1 MKKHLLLA
9 MALFASSYA
18 MANKTYTLPEDTT
31 KVIDIEEVVVIASPK
46 ETSKLRQLPAS
57 VSLISQ
63 KDMQANRITS
73 LKSASNIVPNFFMPD
88 YGSRLTSAM
97 YIRGIGSRI
106 NTPAVGLYVDNI
118 PYLDK
123 SAFDFNFYDIE
134 RLDILRGPQGTL
146 YGRNTMGGLVK
157 VHTRSPFSYQGT
169 DVKLSYGSGNN
180 HRSAALTHY
189 HRVNDRFAFSA
200 GGYYEGADGFFT
212 NEHLN
217 KKVDEMQAGGG
228 RIRAIWFASDDWK
241 VDFNVNYDYTDE
253 GGYPYY
259 FNGNVMSPSGH
270 TNVNLINK
278 IAYNQESSYRRGLL
292 NTGLNI
298 EHQAENFIFNAVTGF
313 QHLNDRMFMDQDFS
327 PSDTYTLEQKQR
339 INSITEEITFKSK
352 PGKAWQWTTGLFG
365 FYQDMTV
372 TSPVTFL
379 ADGMGMLNQMLG
391 SVIPGKIEIAMGPTM
406 QMNILPSLVITDT
419 KMPIDGRFK
428 TPQYNLALYHQSQ
441 FRDFLGMEGVSFTVG
456 LRMDYEHMQMNYNSG
471 TSLNY
476 TVGITGEMNRGG
488 QVTTI
493 PMMPETSL
501 TVESRY
507 TGKLSKNYLQLLPKF
522 ALQYDFRDG
531 KSNVYASVSKGH
543 RSGGY
548 NYQMFSELLQSS
560 LKNDMMRQSKE
571 AIMDKA
577 GNYASMVGE
586 YFPEAG
592 ENPDAQAAV
601 EYKPEY
607 TWSYELGTHMSLF
620 GGKLQA
626 DFAAFFMQTYDQQ
639 LSQMA
644 ESGLGR
650 ITVNAGESESYGV
663 EANLVASL
671 NRHLQLNASYGY
683 TEATFVK
690 YDAGINKD
698 TQEKI
703 DYSGNY
709 VPFVPKHT
717 LNVGGS
723 YSFFFND
730 RWAQSLTLG
739 ANLTGAGKIYW
750 TESNHVSQDFY
761 STLNGF
767 VSLKT
772 KAMEIELWGRNL
784 TDNEHTTFYFESMGR
799 GYEQRSKPLQVG
811 VDVRLHF

>member
-1 MKKHLLLA
+1 MKKHILLA
-9 MALFASSYA
+9 MAILASSHA
-18 MANKTYTLPEDTT
+18 MAEKTYTLPEDTT

-73 LKSASNIVPNFFMPD
+73 LKSASSIVPNFFMPD

-106 NTPAVGLYVDNI
+106 NTPAVGMYVDNI

-134 RLDILRGPQGTL
+134 RIDILRGPQGTL

-189 HRVNDRFAFSA
+189 HRVSQQFAFSA

-228 RIRAIWFASDDWK
+228 RIRAIWLPADNWK
-241 VDFNVNYDYTDE
+241 LDFNVNYDYTDE
-253 GGYPYY
+253 GGYPYFGPNPY
-259 FNGNVMSPSGH
+259 TNGETIYPSWNYG
-270 TNVNLINK
+270 
-278 IAYNQESSYRRGLL
+278 IAYNRESSYRRSLL

-298 EHQAENFIFNAVTGF
+298 EHQADNFIFNAVTGF
-313 QHLNDRMFMDQDFS
+313 QHLNDRMHMDQDFS
-327 PSDTYTLEQKQR
+327 PSDVYTIEQKQR

-352 PGKAWQWTTGLFG
+352 PGKAWQWTTGVFG
-365 FYQDMTV
+365 FYQNMNV
-372 TSPVTFL
+372 NSPVTFRE
-379 ADGMGMLNQMLG
+379 DGIGMLNQMLG
-391 SVIPGKIEIAMGPTM
+391 SVIPNKIEVAMGQGM
-406 QMNILPSLVITDT
+406 AMNILPSLAITDSQ
-419 KMPIDGRFK
+419 MPIDGHFK
-428 TPQYNLALYHQSQ
+428 TPQYNMALFHQSQ
-441 FRDFLGMEGVSFTVG
+441 FRDLFGMEGLSFTAG
-456 LRMDYEHMQMNYNSG
+456 LRLDYEHMQMTYNSG

-476 TVGITGEMNRGG
+476 TVGIKGEMNRNG
-488 QVTTI
+488 QVMREI
-493 PMMPETSL
+493 EMMPATPL

-522 ALQYDFRDG
+522 ALQYDFNQR

-560 LKNDMMRQSKE
+560 LRNDMMRQSKE
-571 AIMDKA
+571 AIMAKVPENYVSLVADK
-577 GNYASMVGE
+577 
-586 YFPEAG
+586 FPTPG

-607 TWSYELGTHMSLF
+607 TWSYELGTHLSLF
-620 GGKLQA
+620 DGKLQA
-626 DFAAFFMQTYDQQ
+626 DLAAFYMQTYDQQ

-663 EANLVASL
+663 EANLMASL

-683 TEATFVK
+683 THATFVK
-690 YDAGINKD
+690 YNAGEN
-698 TQEKI
+698 E

-709 VPFVPKHT
+709 VPFVPMHT

-723 YSFFFND
+723 YAFFFKD
-730 RWAQSLTLG
+730 SWAQSLTLG
-739 ANLTGAGKIYW
+739 ANVTGAGKIYW
-750 TESNHVSQDFY
+750 TEANNASQDFY
-761 STLNGF
+761 ATLNGY

-772 KAMEIELWGRNL
+772 KAIQIDLWGRNL
-784 TDNEHTTFYFESMGR
+784 TDKQYTTFYFESMGS
-799 GYEQRSKPLQVG
+799 GFAQKCKPLQVG
-811 VDVRLHF
+811 VDVRFHF